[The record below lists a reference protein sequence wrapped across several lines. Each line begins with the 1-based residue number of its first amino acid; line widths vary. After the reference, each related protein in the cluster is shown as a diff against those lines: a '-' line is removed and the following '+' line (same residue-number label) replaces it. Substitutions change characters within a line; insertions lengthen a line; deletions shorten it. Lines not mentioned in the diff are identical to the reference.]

1 VWLPDH
7 HGQLSPVAT
16 MPATMPT
23 TAVENTGVVIPLRRV
38 G

>member
-1 VWLPDH
+1 LPDH

-16 MPATMPT
+16 MPA
-23 TAVENTGVVIPLRRV
+23 ENTGVVIPLRRV